1 MTDANLAAIVLA
13 AGQGTRMK
21 SDLPKVLHPLAGRPM
36 ISHLLDS
43 IGRLNPAR
51 IVTVLSPAVRAQVEP
66 AVADTLIAVQDP
78 PKGTGHAVM
87 AARAAMAG
95 FTGDV
100 LIMFGDTPLVTE
112 KTLRAMQAARRGGG
126 NPAVAVLGFRPDDPA
141 EYGRL
146 IRGADGN
153 LNRIVEYRDADADE
167 RTVGLCNA
175 GVMAVDGEVLFD
187 LLDATD
193 NDNAKGEYYLT
204 DIVAAAR
211 TAGRVCTVVEGDPDE
226 VLGIN
231 SRAQLAGAEAIRQNQ
246 LRAAAM
252 ENGATLIDPA
262 TVYFSFD
269 TALGH
274 DVTVGPNVVFGPGV
288 SIADGVEIKAFCH
301 LENCNVAAGATIGPF
316 ARLRPDADIGP
327 GARVGNFVEVKNAVV
342 EEGAKINHL
351 TYVGDAHIG
360 AKANIGAGTITC
372 NYDGFL
378 KWRTEIGPGASI
390 GSNTSL
396 VAPVTVGAGAITGA
410 GSVIRDDVPAD
421 ALAVSAGPQTN
432 KDGFAVGYREAKA
445 AEKAAK
451 RKS

>member
-1 MTDANLAAIVLA
+1 MTDENLAAIVLA

-43 IGRLNPAR
+43 IGRLAPAR
-51 IVTVLSPAVRAQVEP
+51 VVTVVSPAVQAQVEP
-66 AVADTLIAVQDP
+66 VVADTVIAVQDP
-78 PKGTGHAVM
+78 PRGTGHAVM

-95 FTGDV
+95 FSGDV
-100 LIMFGDTPLVTE
+100 LVMFGDTPLVTE
-112 KTLRAMQAARRGGG
+112 ATLRAMLAARRGGG
-126 NPAVAVLGFRPDDPA
+126 NPAVAVLGFRPADPA

-153 LNRIVEYRDADADE
+153 LNRIVEFRDADADE

-175 GVMAVDGEVLFD
+175 GVMAVDGSVLFD

-211 TAGRVCTVVEGDPDE
+211 AAGRVCTVVEGDPDE

-231 SRAQLAGAEAIRQNQ
+231 SRAQLAGAEAILQNQ

-269 TALGH
+269 TTLGR

-288 SIADGVEIKAFCH
+288 EVADGVEIKPFCH
-301 LENCNVAAGATIGPF
+301 LENCRVAAGATIGPF
-316 ARLRPDADIGP
+316 ARLRPDAEIGP

-372 NYDGFL
+372 NYDGFM

-451 RKS
+451 RKP